1 MKHCKSLILGWLCLC
16 LRSGEMPKYSVFR
29 LHQQAAHKTLEMPLI
44 LAKLGDRTV
53 FGSTAPSFC
62 TLVEGKKKSEGR
74 AAQQRQ
80 HRSFE

>member
-1 MKHCKSLILGWLCLC
+1 MGVTRGERAGKTKRCKSLVLGWLRVCLG
-16 LRSGEMPKYSVFR
+16 SGEMPKYTAFR

-62 TLVEGKKKSEGR
+62 TLVEEKNI
-74 AAQQRQ
+74 
-80 HRSFE
+80 